1 MAFKKD
7 TKVKTNF
14 TKITVSLAS
23 PEEIKENSYG
33 EVTKPE
39 TINYRTY
46 KPERDGLF
54 CERIFGPTKDYECA
68 CGKYKRIRYKG
79 IVCDRCGV
87 EVTEKKVRREREGHI
102 ELVVPVAHIWY
113 FRSLPNKIGYLLG
126 MPTKNLDAVIYYE
139 KYIVIKPGMLAG
151 MKDTEGVEDLNG
163 SHKMDLLT
171 EDEYIDIVDN
181 KLDENNDLLDD
192 SDPNKFVAKMGAEAV
207 LDLLHELS
215 EPDEKGVTGLD
226 RLSYELRDRANN
238 DSSQMRKTEALKR
251 LQVVEAFRGSMNV
264 NKPEWMIMKIIPVIP
279 PDLRPLVPLDGGR
292 FATSDLNDLYRRVII
307 RNNRL
312 KRLIEIKAPEVILRN
327 EKRMLQEA
335 VDSLFDNSRK
345 SSAVKSESNR
355 PLKSLSDSLK
365 GKQGRFRQNLL
376 GKRVDYS
383 ARSVIVV
390 GPELKMGECGLPKL
404 MAAELYKPFIIRKLI
419 ERGIVK
425 TVKSAKRIVDRREP
439 VIWDILENVMKGH
452 PVLLNRAPT
461 LHRLSVLAFQPKLIE
476 GKAIQLHPLACTP
489 FNADFDGDQMA
500 VHLPLSNEA
509 VLEAQILM
517 LQSHNIL
524 NPANGAPVTVPSQD
538 MVLGLYYITKIRPG
552 AKGEGLMF
560 YGPEEAIIAFN
571 EKRCAEHALVKCMVD
586 DIDENGKPIR
596 HIVETSVGRIIVN
609 EIIPKELGFFNG
621 IISKKS
627 LRSLISVVIKKVGM
641 ARACSFLD
649 GIKNLGYK
657 MSYLAGLSFNLDDI
671 IVPPEKADIVKKGQ
685 DEVDEVTANFDMG
698 LITDKERYNQV
709 IDAWTHV
716 NDNLKKAVMKHMTE
730 ADQGFNAVFMMLDS
744 GARGSADQIAQ
755 LAGMRGLMAKPQKA
769 GAEGNSIIENPILN
783 NLKEGMSVQE
793 YFIASHGARKGLAD
807 TAMKTADA
815 GYLTRRLVDVSHDV
829 IINEDDCGTL
839 RGLECRALK
848 DGDDIISTLG
858 ERILGRVS
866 VHDVV
871 NPHTNEIIVKSGEE
885 ITEDKADAIEK
896 AGIEM
901 VEIRSVLTCESK
913 KGVCRKCYGRNLA
926 TSKMVQLGEAV
937 GVIAAQAI
945 GEPGTQLTLR
955 TFHSGGVAENA
966 AANASI
972 KSKYDAILKF
982 DGLRTVE
989 FIDKSG
995 DQNVDC
1001 QMVVS
1006 RLAEVQFIDPNT
1018 EVVLATLNVPYGSSL
1033 FFKDGD
1039 VVKKDDVICRWDP
1052 FNAVIVSEYAGTLRF
1067 HNVAEGQTYKAETDE
1082 TSGMTE
1088 RIIIESKDH
1097 NIVPTVDVEDE
1108 NGQVIGTYNFPVGG
1122 HIANI
1127 EDGQKI
1133 TTGETLVRIPRSVF
1147 NAGGITGGLPR
1158 VQELFEARNPSSP
1171 AVVSEIDGEVT
1182 MGKLKR
1188 GNREIIITSKG
1199 GEQRKYLVPLSRQ
1212 ILVQEH
1218 DAVRAGTALSDGE
1231 ITPADILAIEGPTAV
1246 QEYIVNEVQNVYRL
1260 QGVKINDKHFE
1271 IIVRQM
1277 MRKVRIDDPGDTCFL
1292 EQELVDKLD
1301 FADENDRIWGKK
1313 LVIDAGDSDVLSKGQ
1328 IVSARKLRDENSS
1341 LKRRNLKTVQ
1351 VRDAVPAT
1359 STQILQGITRA
1370 ALGTKSFMSAAS
1382 FQETTKVLCE
1392 AAIRGKVD
1400 NLEGMKEN
1408 VICGHLIPAGTGM
1421 RQFDKI
1427 IVGSKEDYDR
1437 IQANK
1442 KNVLDYSQ
1450 QKDAEN

>member
-7 TKVKTNF
+7 TKIKNNF
-14 TKITVSLAS
+14 TKITIGLAS
-23 PEEIKENSYG
+23 PEEILENSFG

-87 EVTEKKVRREREGHI
+87 EVTEKKVRRERSGHI
-102 ELVVPVAHIWY
+102 ELVVPIAHIWY

-126 MPTKNLDAVIYYE
+126 MPTKKLDAVVYYE
-139 KYIVIKPGMLAG
+139 KYIVIKPGAFEG
-151 MKDTEGVEDLNG
+151 RTDKDGLEING
-163 SHKMDLLT
+163 SHRMDLLT
-171 EDEYIDIVDN
+171 EDEYLNI
-181 KLDENNDLLDD
+181 LDTQLDPNNQLLPDD
-192 SDPNKFVAKMGAEAV
+192 DPNKFIAKMGAEAIRDLLTD
-207 LDLLHELS
+207 LDLDS
-215 EPDEKGVTGLD
+215 I
-226 RLSYELRDRANN
+226 SYELRDRANN
-238 DSSQMRKTEALKR
+238 DSSQQRKTEALKR
-251 LQVVEAFRGSMNV
+251 LQVVEAFRSSKEV
-264 NKPEWMIMKIIPVIP
+264 NKPEWMIMKILPVIP
-279 PDLRPLVPLDGGR
+279 PELRPLVPLDGGR

-312 KRLIEIKAPEVILRN
+312 KRLVEIKAPEVILRN

-345 SSAVKSESNR
+345 ASAVKSESNR

-425 TVKSAKRIVDRREP
+425 TVKSAKKIVDRREP

-461 LHRLSVLAFQPKLIE
+461 LHRLGIQAFQPKLIE
-476 GKAIQLHPLACTP
+476 GKAIQLHPLACTA

-524 NPANGAPVTVPSQD
+524 NPANGAPITVPSQD
-538 MVLGLYYITKIRPG
+538 MVLGLYYITKLRPG
-552 AKGEGLMF
+552 AKGEGLSF
-560 YGPEEAIIAFN
+560 YGPEEAIIAYN
-571 EKRCAEHALVKCMVD
+571 DGKCDLHAPVKVLVD
-586 DIDENGKPIR
+586 DIVEGQPVK
-596 HIVETSVGRIIVN
+596 HIVETSVGRVVVN
-609 EIIPKELGFFNG
+609 QIIPDELGFVND

-627 LRSLISVVIKKVGM
+627 LRGIIARVIKAVGM

-649 GIKNLGYK
+649 GIKNLGYH
-657 MSYLAGLSFNLDDI
+657 MSYVAGLSFNLDDI
-671 IVPPEKADIVKKGQ
+671 IIPVEKEAIVEKGQ
-685 DEVDEVTANFDMG
+685 REVEEITNNYNMG
-698 LITDKERYNQV
+698 FITDNERYNQV

-716 NDNLKKAVMKHMTE
+716 NDELGDVLMKEMTE
-730 ADQGFNAVFMMLDS
+730 ADQGFNAVYMMLDS
-744 GARGSADQIAQ
+744 GARGSQDQIKQ
-755 LAGMRGLMAKPQKA
+755 LSGMRGLMAKPQKA
-769 GAEGNSIIENPILN
+769 GAEGAQIIENPILSN
-783 NLKEGMSVQE
+783 FKEGMSVLE

-829 IINEDDCGTL
+829 IITQEDCGTL

-848 DGDDIISTLG
+848 NGDEIVSSLG

-866 VHDVV
+866 VHD
-871 NPHTNEIIVKSGEE
+871 IIHPTTGELICAAGEE
-885 ITEDKADAIEK
+885 INEEKADIIEK
-896 AGIEM
+896 SPIEM

-913 KGVCRKCYGRNLA
+913 RGICAKCYGRNLA
-926 TSKMVQLGEAV
+926 TSRMVQLGEAA

-955 TFHSGGVAENA
+955 TFHAGGVAGNA

-972 KSKYDAILKF
+972 VAKNNARIEFEEVRDVPFRDDESK
-982 DGLRTVE
+982 
-989 FIDKSG
+989 
-995 DQNVDC
+995 DC
-1001 QMVVS
+1001 RMVVS
-1006 RLAEVQFIDPNT
+1006 RLGEIRFIDPNT
-1018 EVVLATLNVPYGSSL
+1018 DIVLSTLDLPYGSIL
-1033 FFKDGD
+1033 YNKHGD
-1039 VVKKDDVICRWDP
+1039 IVKQGDLIAKWDP
-1052 FNAVIVSEYAGTLRF
+1052 FNALIVTEYAGTLRF
-1067 HNVAEGQTYKAETDE
+1067 NDVIDGVTFKAETDDTTGLSE
-1082 TSGMTE
+1082 K
-1088 RIIIESKDH
+1088 IIIDAKDH
-1097 NIVPTVDVEDE
+1097 TKVPTCDVLDADG
-1108 NGQVIGTYNFPVGG
+1108 NVLGTYNFPVGC
-1122 HIANI
+1122 HVVV
-1127 EDGQKI
+1127 EDGQKVS
-1133 TTGETLVRIPRSVF
+1133 TGATLVKIPRAVGG
-1147 NAGGITGGLPR
+1147 AGDITGGLPR
-1158 VQELFEARNPSSP
+1158 VTELFEARNPSNP

-1188 GNREIIITSKG
+1188 GNREIIVTPKH
-1199 GEQRKYLVPLSRQ
+1199 GEPHKYLVNLSKQ
-1212 ILVQEH
+1212 LLVQEH
-1218 DAVRAGTALSDGE
+1218 DAVRAGTPLSDGV
-1231 ITPADILAIEGPTAV
+1231 ITPNDILAIKGPTAV
-1246 QEYIVNEVQNVYRL
+1246 QEYIVNEVQDVYRL

-1277 MRKVRIDDPGDTCFL
+1277 MRKVQINDPGDTTFL

-1301 FADENDRIWGKK
+1301 FAEENDRIWGKK
-1313 LVIDAGDSDVLSKGQ
+1313 VVTDAGDSENLKAGQ
-1328 IVSARKLRDENSS
+1328 IITLRKLRDENSS
-1341 LKRRNLKTVQ
+1341 LKRRDLRLVQ
-1351 VRDAVPAT
+1351 VRDAVQAT
-1359 STQILQGITRA
+1359 ATQILQGITRA

-1382 FQETTKVLCE
+1382 FQETTKVLNE
-1392 AAIRGKVD
+1392 AAIRGKQD
-1400 NLEGMKEN
+1400 RLEGMKEN
-1408 VICGHLIPAGTGM
+1408 VICGHRIPAGTGL
-1421 RQFDKI
+1421 RQFDKL
-1427 IVGSKEDYDR
+1427 IVGSREDYER
-1437 IQANK
+1437 IEANK
-1442 KNVLDYSQ
+1442 KNILDIDV
-1450 QKDAEN
+1450 KDSNI

>member
-151 MKDTEGVEDLNG
+151 MKDAEGVEDLNG

-995 DQNVDC
+995 DQDVDC

-1033 FFKDGD
+1033 FFNDGD

-1231 ITPADILAIEGPTAV
+1231 ITPSDILAIEGPTAV

>member
-7 TKVKTNF
+7 TKIKNNF
-14 TKITVSLAS
+14 TKITIGLAS
-23 PEEIKENSYG
+23 PEEILENSFG

-87 EVTEKKVRREREGHI
+87 EVTEKKVRRERSGHI
-102 ELVVPVAHIWY
+102 ELVVPIAHIWY

-126 MPTKNLDAVIYYE
+126 MPTKKLDAVVYYE
-139 KYIVIKPGMLAG
+139 KYIVIKPGAFEG
-151 MKDTEGVEDLNG
+151 RTDKDGLEING
-163 SHKMDLLT
+163 SHRMDLLT
-171 EDEYIDIVDN
+171 EDEYLNI
-181 KLDENNDLLDD
+181 LDTQLDPNNQLLPDD
-192 SDPNKFVAKMGAEAV
+192 DPNKFIAKMGAEAIRDLLTD
-207 LDLLHELS
+207 LDLDS
-215 EPDEKGVTGLD
+215 I
-226 RLSYELRDRANN
+226 SYELRDRANN
-238 DSSQMRKTEALKR
+238 DSSQQRKTEALKR
-251 LQVVEAFRGSMNV
+251 LQVVEAFRSSKEV
-264 NKPEWMIMKIIPVIP
+264 NKPEWMIMKILPVIP
-279 PDLRPLVPLDGGR
+279 PELRPLVPLDGGR

-312 KRLIEIKAPEVILRN
+312 KRLVEIKAPEVILRN

-345 SSAVKSESNR
+345 ASAVKSESNR

-425 TVKSAKRIVDRREP
+425 TVKSAKKIVDRREP

-461 LHRLSVLAFQPKLIE
+461 LHRLGIQAFQPKLIE
-476 GKAIQLHPLACTP
+476 GKAIQLHPLACTA

-524 NPANGAPVTVPSQD
+524 NPANGAPITVPSQD
-538 MVLGLYYITKIRPG
+538 MVLGLYYITKLRPG
-552 AKGEGLMF
+552 AKGEGLSF
-560 YGPEEAIIAFN
+560 YGPEEAIIAYN
-571 EKRCAEHALVKCMVD
+571 DGKCDLHAPVKVLVD
-586 DIDENGKPIR
+586 DIVEGQPVK
-596 HIVETSVGRIIVN
+596 HIVETSVGRVVVN
-609 EIIPKELGFFNG
+609 QIIPEELGFVND

-627 LRSLISVVIKKVGM
+627 LRGIIARVIKAVGM

-649 GIKNLGYK
+649 GIKNLGYH
-657 MSYLAGLSFNLDDI
+657 MSYVAGLSFNLDDI
-671 IVPPEKADIVKKGQ
+671 IIPVEKEAIVEKGQ
-685 DEVDEVTANFDMG
+685 REVEEITNNYNMG
-698 LITDKERYNQV
+698 FITDNERYNQV

-716 NDNLKKAVMKHMTE
+716 NDELGDVLMKEMTE
-730 ADQGFNAVFMMLDS
+730 ADQGFNAVYMMLDS
-744 GARGSADQIAQ
+744 GARGSQDQIKQ
-755 LAGMRGLMAKPQKA
+755 LSGMRGLMAKPQKA
-769 GAEGNSIIENPILN
+769 GAEGAQIIENPILSN
-783 NLKEGMSVQE
+783 FKEGMSVLE

-829 IINEDDCGTL
+829 IITQEDCGTL

-848 DGDDIISTLG
+848 NGDEIVSSLG

-866 VHDVV
+866 VHD
-871 NPHTNEIIVKSGEE
+871 IIHPTTGELICAAGEE
-885 ITEDKADAIEK
+885 INEEKADIIEK
-896 AGIEM
+896 SPIEM

-913 KGVCRKCYGRNLA
+913 RGICAKCYGRNLA
-926 TSKMVQLGEAV
+926 TSRMVQLGEAA

-955 TFHSGGVAENA
+955 TFHAGGVAGNA

-972 KSKYDAILKF
+972 VAKNNARIEFEEVRDVPFRDDESK
-982 DGLRTVE
+982 
-989 FIDKSG
+989 
-995 DQNVDC
+995 DC
-1001 QMVVS
+1001 RMVVS
-1006 RLAEVQFIDPNT
+1006 RLGEIRFIDPNT
-1018 EVVLATLNVPYGSSL
+1018 DIVLSTLDLPYGSIL
-1033 FFKDGD
+1033 YNKHGD
-1039 VVKKDDVICRWDP
+1039 IVKQGDLIAKWDP
-1052 FNAVIVSEYAGTLRF
+1052 FNALIVTEYAGTLRF
-1067 HNVAEGQTYKAETDE
+1067 NDVIDGVTFKAETDDTTGLSE
-1082 TSGMTE
+1082 K
-1088 RIIIESKDH
+1088 IIVDAKDH
-1097 NIVPTVDVEDE
+1097 TKVPTCDVLDADG
-1108 NGQVIGTYNFPVGG
+1108 NVLGTYNFPVGC
-1122 HIANI
+1122 HVVV
-1127 EDGQKI
+1127 EDGQKVS
-1133 TTGETLVRIPRSVF
+1133 TGATLVKIPRAVGG
-1147 NAGGITGGLPR
+1147 AGDITGGLPR
-1158 VQELFEARNPSSP
+1158 VTELFEARNPSNP

-1188 GNREIIITSKG
+1188 GNREIIVTPKH
-1199 GEQRKYLVPLSRQ
+1199 GEPHKYLVNLSKQ
-1212 ILVQEH
+1212 LLVQEH
-1218 DAVRAGTALSDGE
+1218 DAVRAGTPLSDGV
-1231 ITPADILAIEGPTAV
+1231 ITPNDILAIKGPTAV
-1246 QEYIVNEVQNVYRL
+1246 QEYIVNEVQDVYRL

-1277 MRKVRIDDPGDTCFL
+1277 MRKVQINEPGDTTFL

-1301 FADENDRIWGKK
+1301 FAEENDRIWGKK
-1313 LVIDAGDSDVLSKGQ
+1313 VVTDAGDSENLKAGQ
-1328 IVSARKLRDENSS
+1328 IITLRKLRDENSS
-1341 LKRRNLKTVQ
+1341 LKRRDLRPVQ
-1351 VRDAVPAT
+1351 VRDAVQAT
-1359 STQILQGITRA
+1359 ATQILQGITRA

-1382 FQETTKVLCE
+1382 FQETTKVLNE
-1392 AAIRGKVD
+1392 AAIRGKQD
-1400 NLEGMKEN
+1400 RLEGMKEN
-1408 VICGHLIPAGTGM
+1408 VICGHRIPAGTGL
-1421 RQFDKI
+1421 RQFDKL
-1427 IVGSKEDYDR
+1427 IVGSREDYER
-1437 IQANK
+1437 IEANK
-1442 KNVLDYSQ
+1442 KNILDIEV
-1450 QKDAEN
+1450 KDSNI

>member
-7 TKVKTNF
+7 TKVKNNF
-14 TKITVSLAS
+14 SKITISLAS

-54 CERIFGPTKDYECA
+54 CEKIFGPTKDYECG

-87 EVTEKKVRREREGHI
+87 EVTERKVRRERSGHI

-126 MPTKNLDAVIYYE
+126 LPTKKLDTVVYYE
-139 KYIVIKPGMLAG
+139 KYIVIQPGAVAG
-151 MKDTEGVEDLNG
+151 MKNPETGEDLNG
-163 SHKMDLLT
+163 SHRLDLLT
-171 EDEYIDIVDN
+171 EDEYLNIVDN
-181 KLDENNDLLDD
+181 RLSDTNDLLDD
-192 SDPNKFVAKMGAEAV
+192 SDPNKFIAKMGAEAI
-207 LDLLHELS
+207 LDLLHELTI
-215 EPDEKGVTGLD
+215 EDANGLTGLD
-226 RLSYELRDRANN
+226 KLSFELRDRASN

-251 LQVVEAFRGSMNV
+251 LQVVEAFRSSKNV

-279 PDLRPLVPLDGGR
+279 PELRPLVPLDGGR

-312 KRLIEIKAPEVILRN
+312 KRLMEIKAPEVILRN

-345 SSAVKSESNR
+345 ASAVKSESNR

-425 TVKSAKRIVDRREP
+425 TVKSAKKIVDRREP

-517 LQSHNIL
+517 LQSHNVL
-524 NPANGAPVTVPSQD
+524 NPANGASITVPSQD

-552 AKGEGLMF
+552 AKGEGLSF
-560 YGPEEAIIAFN
+560 YGPEEAIIAYN
-571 EKRCAEHALVKCMVD
+571 EKRCDLHAQVKVVVD
-586 DIDENGKPIR
+586 DLVDGKRVR
-596 HIVETSVGRIIVN
+596 HMVETSVGRVVVN
-609 EIIPKELGFFNG
+609 ELVPSEIGFFNG

-627 LRSLISVVIKKVGM
+627 LRNLIAVVIKSVGM
-641 ARACSFLD
+641 ARACTFLD
-649 GIKNLGYK
+649 GIKNLGYR
-657 MSYLAGLSFNLDDI
+657 MAYLAGLSFNLDDI
-671 IVPPEKADIVKKGQ
+671 IVPDDKKAIVQKGQ
-685 DEVDEVTANFDMG
+685 DEVDNITANFDMG

-716 NDNLKKAVMKHMTE
+716 NANLKKAVMKHMTE
-730 ADQGFNAVFMMLDS
+730 ADQGFNAVYMMLDS

-769 GAEGNSIIENPILN
+769 GAEGNSIIENPILS

-815 GYLTRRLVDVSHDV
+815 GYLTRRLVDVAHDV
-829 IINEDDCGTL
+829 IITEEDCGTL

-848 DGDDIISTLG
+848 NGDEVISSLS

-871 NPHTNEIIVKSGEE
+871 DPHTNEVIVVAGEE
-885 ITEDKADAIEK
+885 IREDEAERIEK
-896 AGIEM
+896 CGVEM

-926 TSKMVQLGEAV
+926 TAKMVQMGEAV

-955 TFHSGGVAENA
+955 TFHAGGVAGNV
-966 AANASI
+966 AANAGI
-972 KSKYDAILKF
+972 KAKNEARLKF
-982 DGLRTVE
+982 EELRTVPY
-989 FIDKSG
+989 
-995 DQNVDC
+995 VDDNDVEC

-1006 RLAEVQFIDPNT
+1006 RLAEVQFIDQNT
-1018 EVVLATLNVPYGSSL
+1018 DIVLSSMQVPYGSSL
-1033 FFKDGD
+1033 YFKDGD
-1039 VVKKDDVICRWDP
+1039 NVKPGDQICRWDP
-1052 FNAVIVSEYAGTLRF
+1052 FNAVIVSEYAGKLCF
-1067 HNVAEGQTYKAETDE
+1067 HDVVEGQTFKAETDE

-1088 RIIIESKDH
+1088 RIITDSRDH
-1097 NIVPTVDVEDE
+1097 TLVPTVDVVNADGE
-1108 NGQVIGTYNFPVGG
+1108 VLVTYNLPVGG
-1122 HIANI
+1122 HLVVENGDVI
-1127 EDGQKI
+1127 K
-1133 TTGETLVRIPRSVF
+1133 TGTTLVKIPRAVGG
-1147 NAGGITGGLPR
+1147 AGDITGGLPR
-1158 VQELFEARNPSSP
+1158 VTELFEARNPSNP
-1171 AVVSEIDGEVT
+1171 AVVSEIDGEVS
-1182 MGKLKR
+1182 MGKQKR
-1188 GNREIIITSKG
+1188 GNREVIVTSKTAD
-1199 GEQRKYLVPLSRQ
+1199 QKKYLVPLSRQ

-1218 DAVRAGTALSDGE
+1218 DAVRAGTPLSDGS
-1231 ITPADILAIEGPTAV
+1231 ITPNDILAIKGPTAV
-1246 QEYIVNEVQNVYRL
+1246 QEYIVNEVQDVYRL

-1277 MRKVRIDDPGDTCFL
+1277 MRKVRIDDPGDTIFL

-1313 LVIDAGDSDVLSKGQ
+1313 VVTDAGDSEVLVKGQ

-1341 LKRRNLKTVQ
+1341 LKRRDLKLVQ

-1359 STQILQGITRA
+1359 STQVLQGITRA

-1382 FQETTKVLCE
+1382 FQETTKVLNE

-1400 NLEGMKEN
+1400 HLEGMKEN
-1408 VICGHLIPAGTGM
+1408 VICGHLIPAGTGL
-1421 RQFDKI
+1421 RRWEKL
-1427 IVGSKEDYDR
+1427 IVGSREEYDR
-1437 IQANK
+1437 MEANK
-1442 KNVLDYSQ
+1442 KNVLDFANQ
-1450 QKDAEN
+1450 AEEQ

>member
-7 TKVKTNF
+7 TKIKSNF
-14 TKITVSLAS
+14 TKITISLAS
-23 PEEIKENSYG
+23 PEEILENSFG

-54 CERIFGPTKDYECA
+54 CERIFGPTKDFECA

-87 EVTEKKVRREREGHI
+87 EVTEKKVRRERTGHI

-126 MPTKNLDAVIYYE
+126 LPTKKLDSVVYYE
-139 KYIVIKPGMLAG
+139 KYIVVQPGVLAG
-151 MKDTEGVEDLNG
+151 RMDPEKEEELNG

-171 EDEYIDIVDN
+171 EDEYLDLMDQIPEDN
-181 KLDENNDLLDD
+181 EYLDD
-192 SDPNKFVAKMGAEAV
+192 SDPNKFIAKMGAEAIYDLLAG
-207 LDLLHELS
+207 LDLDS
-215 EPDEKGVTGLD
+215 
-226 RLSYELRDRANN
+226 LSYELRDRANT
-238 DSSQMRKTEALKR
+238 DSSQQRKTEALKR
-251 LQVVEAFRGSMNV
+251 LQVVEAFRGSSNV
-264 NKPEWMIMKIIPVIP
+264 NRPEWMIMKIIPVTP
-279 PDLRPLVPLDGGR
+279 PELRPLVPLDGGR

-365 GKQGRFRQNLL
+365 GKAGRFRQNLL

-425 TVKSAKRIVDRREP
+425 TVKSAKKIVDRREP

-461 LHRLSVLAFQPKLIE
+461 LHRLGIQAFQPKLIE
-476 GKAIQLHPLACTP
+476 GKAIQLHPLACTA

-524 NPANGAPVTVPSQD
+524 NPANGAPITVPSQD

-552 AKGEGLMF
+552 AKGEGLTF
-560 YGPEEAIIAFN
+560 YGPEEAIIAHN
-571 EKRCAEHALVKCMVD
+571 EGRCDLHAQVKVVVT
-586 DIDENGKPIR
+586 DIADNGGYEQKL
-596 HIVETSVGRIIVN
+596 VETSVGRVIVN
-609 EIIPKELGFFNG
+609 GIIPDEVGYVNKV
-621 IISKKS
+621 ISKKS
-627 LRSLISVVIKKVGM
+627 LRDIISDVIKAVGF
-641 ARACSFLD
+641 ARACEFLD
-649 GIKNLGYK
+649 GIKNLGYR
-657 MSYLAGLSFNLDDI
+657 MAYLAGLSFNLDDI
-671 IVPPEKADIVKKGQ
+671 IIPEEKKALVERGN
-685 DEVDEVTANFDMG
+685 DEVRQITDNYNMG
-698 LITDKERYNQV
+698 FITDKERYNQV

-716 NDNLKKAVMKHMTE
+716 NNELGDVLMKQMTE
-730 ADQGFNAVFMMLDS
+730 ADQGFNAVYMMLDS
-744 GARGSADQIAQ
+744 GARGSKDQIRQ

-769 GAEGNSIIENPILN
+769 GAEGAQIIENPILSN
-783 NLKEGMSVQE
+783 FKEGMSVLE
-793 YFIASHGARKGLAD
+793 YFISTHGARKGLAD

-829 IINEDDCGTL
+829 IINEEDCGTL
-839 RGLECRALK
+839 RGLVCTALK
-848 DGDDIISTLG
+848 NGDEVISTLY

-866 VHDVV
+866 VHDIV
-871 NPHTNEIIVKSGEE
+871 NPQTGELIVAAGDE
-885 ITEDKADAIEK
+885 ITESIAQAIEDSP
-896 AGIEM
+896 IES

-913 KGVCRKCYGRNLA
+913 HGVCMKCYGRNLA
-926 TSKMVQLGEAV
+926 TSRMVQKGEAV

-955 TFHSGGVAENA
+955 TFHAGGVAANA
-966 AANASI
+966 AANATI
-972 KSKYDAILKF
+972 VAKNDSKIEF
-982 DGLRTVE
+982 DELRTVPFVE
-989 FIDKSG
+989 KTDDGS
-995 DQNVDC
+995 DREC
-1001 QMVVS
+1001 EMVVS
-1006 RLAEVQFIDPNT
+1006 RLAEIRFIDPHT
-1018 EVVLATLNVPYGSSL
+1018 GITLSSMNVPYGSSL
-1033 FFKDGD
+1033 YHKAGD
-1039 VVKKDDVICRWDP
+1039 VLAKGEVIAKWDP
-1052 FNAVIVSEYAGTLRF
+1052 FNAVIVTEYAGTLKFRD
-1067 HNVAEGQTYKAETDE
+1067 VIEGVTYHSETDDTTGLTE
-1082 TSGMTE
+1082 T
-1088 RIIIESKDH
+1088 IITESKDKSK
-1097 NIVPTVDVEDE
+1097 VPTCDIIDE
-1108 NGQVIGTYNFPVGG
+1108 NGEVIGTYNLPVGG
-1122 HIANI
+1122 HVVVV
-1127 EDGQKI
+1127 DGQKVA
-1133 TTGETLVRIPRSVF
+1133 TGVTLVKIPRSVGK
-1147 NAGGITGGLPR
+1147 AGDITGGLPR
-1158 VQELFEARNPSSP
+1158 VTELFEARNPSNP

-1182 MGKLKR
+1182 MGKVKR
-1188 GNREIIITSKG
+1188 GNREIIVTSKT
-1199 GEQRKYLVPLSRQ
+1199 GEQRKYLVSLSKQ

-1218 DAVRAGTALSDGE
+1218 DAVRAGTPLSDGS
-1231 ITPADILAIEGPTAV
+1231 ITPGDILAIKGPTAV
-1246 QEYIVNEVQNVYRL
+1246 QEYIVNEVQDVYRL

-1277 MRKVRIDDPGDTCFL
+1277 MRKVQINDPGDTTFL
-1292 EQELVDKLD
+1292 EQQMVDKLD
-1301 FADENDRIWGKK
+1301 FAEENDRIWGKK
-1313 LVIDAGDSDVLSKGQ
+1313 VVVDAGDSDTLQKGQ
-1328 IVSARKLRDENSS
+1328 IITARRLRDENSS
-1341 LKRRNLKTVQ
+1341 LKRRDLKLVQ
-1351 VRDAVPAT
+1351 VRDAVAAT

-1370 ALGTKSFMSAAS
+1370 ALQTKSFMSAAS
-1382 FQETTKVLCE
+1382 FQETTKVLNE

-1400 NLEGMKEN
+1400 RLEGMKEN
-1408 VICGHLIPAGTGM
+1408 VICGHLIPAGTGL
-1421 RQFDKI
+1421 REFEKI
-1427 IVGSKEDYDR
+1427 IVGSQEEHDR
-1437 IQANK
+1437 MQANR
-1442 KNVLDYSQ
+1442 KNVIDYSDKQ
-1450 QKDAEN
+1450 TIEEN